1 MKKILIGA
9 DYFPP
14 YQYIDDDGSLKGSDY
29 EFIKSIFKK
38 MNYDCEFIIDDWN
51 MIENKFL
58 KGKIDVAFQVQK
70 TTERE
75 KAAFFSNKLREA
87 KTSVVTN
94 NKEFAKSFKSF
105 EDILEKYKIAVI
117 DGYKYG
123 DFIDNLDEKY
133 MKYLKNDDVIL
144 KYLDSTE
151 TRFAILDKEVFNN
164 IRNLIDTPLYDIEDF
179 EFGRELFVMFKDEK
193 LRDEFNKYLV

>member
-1 MKKILIGA
+1 MKNILIGA

-14 YQYIDDDGSLKGSDY
+14 YQFIDDDGNMKGSDY
-29 EFIKSIFKK
+29 EFIKSIFNK

-51 MIENKFL
+51 VVENKFK

-75 KAAFFSNKLREA
+75 KIAFFSNKLREA
-87 KTSVVTN
+87 RTSVVTN
-94 NKEFAKSFKSF
+94 NKELSKSFKSF
-105 EDILEKYKIAVI
+105 EKILGKYKIAII

-123 DFIDNLDEKY
+123 DFIDNLDRKHL
-133 MKYLKNDDVIL
+133 KYLKNDDVIL

-151 TRFAILDKEVFNN
+151 NRFAILDREVFNN
-164 IRNLIDTPLYDIEDF
+164 IRNLVDTPLYEIEEL
-179 EFGRELFVMFKDEK
+179 EFGRELFVMFNDEK
-193 LRDEFNKYLV
+193 LRDEFNKYLE